1 MALEIFAFNILTAVN
16 SCTSHISNCLNTT
29 YTQNYGKDV
38 IAKIQLAYIMFVEE
52 GQY

>member
-1 MALEIFAFNILTAVN
+1 MALEIFGFNILTAVN
-16 SCTSHISNCLNTT
+16 SCTSHVSNYLNTT

-38 IAKIQLAYIMFVEE
+38 VAKIQLSYIIFVEE